1 MNQIAIKRN
10 YVQSLIVFLIIC
22 FAVAGLGSLA
32 TTPNIPTWY
41 ATLNKPSWNPP
52 NWLFGPVWTLLYAM
66 MAVAGW
72 LVWKRVGWG
81 TAIICFAVQLALN
94 LAWSFIFFGAHQ
106 TGLAFLEIV
115 LLWLAIVATII
126 SFSSVSKT
134 AAGLLTPYL
143 LWVSFAATLNF
154 TIWRLNS

>member
-1 MNQIAIKRN
+1 MNQLVLKRN
-10 YVQSLIVFLIIC
+10 SVLSLVIILLIC

-32 TTPNIPTWY
+32 TTPNIPGWY

-52 NWLFGPVWTLLYAM
+52 NWLFGPVWTLLYAI
-66 MAVAGW
+66 MAIAGW

-81 TAIICFAVQLALN
+81 TAMICFAVQLALN

-106 TGLAFLEIV
+106 TGLAFVEII

-126 SFSSVSKT
+126 SFSAVSKP
-134 AAGLLTPYL
+134 AAALLIPYL
-143 LWVSFAATLNF
+143 LWVSFAAALNF

>member
-1 MNQIAIKRN
+1 MNQLAIKRN
-10 YVQSLIVFLIIC
+10 SVLSLVIILVIC

-32 TTPNIPTWY
+32 TTPNIANWY

-66 MAVAGW
+66 MGVAAW
-72 LVWKRVGWG
+72 LVWRRVGWG
-81 TAIICFAVQLALN
+81 TAILCFAVQLGLN

-106 TGLAFLEIV
+106 TGLAFVEII

-126 SFSSVSKT
+126 SFSAVSKP
-134 AAGLLTPYL
+134 AAALLIPYL
-143 LWVSFAATLNF
+143 LWVSFAAALNF
-154 TIWRLNS
+154 TIWRLNG

>member
-1 MNQIAIKRN
+1 MNQIVIKRN
-10 YVQSLIVFLIIC
+10 YVLSLLVFFVLC

-52 NWLFGPVWTLLYAM
+52 NWLFGPVWTFLYAM

-72 LVWKRVGWG
+72 LVWKRVGWA

-106 TGLAFLEIV
+106 TGLAFLEII
-115 LLWLAIVATII
+115 LLWLAILATII
-126 SFSSVSKT
+126 SFFPVSKT
-134 AAGLLTPYL
+134 AAALLIPYL
-143 LWVSFAATLNF
+143 LWVSFAAILNF